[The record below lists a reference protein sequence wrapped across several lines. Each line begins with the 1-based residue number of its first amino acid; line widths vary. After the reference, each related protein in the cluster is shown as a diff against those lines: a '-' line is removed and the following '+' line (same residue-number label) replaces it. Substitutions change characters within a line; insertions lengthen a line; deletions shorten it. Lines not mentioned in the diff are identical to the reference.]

1 MKKTETKL
9 KLNVNWNDDED
20 LIDLMSD
27 KSPSLAPLIVSK
39 LLAYRLPRTEVE
51 KRPEALT

>member
-9 KLNVNWNDDED
+9 KLNVNWNDDEV

-51 KRPEALT
+51 KRPEA